1 MRIRTTTVA
10 TVATVV
16 LAFTLTAC
24 GSSDDTSG
32 DTKPTPAT
40 SSTASATPSTE
51 PSLSA
56 DEIKQQCTDA
66 VAEAAPG
73 WDDWNFNTGAWQDDP
88 RTPSE
93 CLPLADEKNP
103 PRGNRA
109 FMDALI
115 DGLEMADDPRANQ

>member
-1 MRIRTTTVA
+1 MRTRTTTV
-10 TVATVV
+10 TV
-16 LAFTLTAC
+16 LAVLALTLTAC
-24 GSSDDTSG
+24 SSDDG
-32 DTKPTPAT
+32 DDSAKPAAS
-40 SSTASATPSTE
+40 SSTASTTPSTG

-66 VAEAAPG
+66 VAEAAPQ
-73 WDDWNFNTGAWQDDP
+73 WEDWNFNTGAWQDDP
-88 RTPSE
+88 RTPTE